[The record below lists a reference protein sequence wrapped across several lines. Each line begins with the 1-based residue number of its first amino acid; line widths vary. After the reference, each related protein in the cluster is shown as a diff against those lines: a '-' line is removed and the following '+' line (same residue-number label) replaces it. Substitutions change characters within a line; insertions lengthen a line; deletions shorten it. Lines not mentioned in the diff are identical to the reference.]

1 MGTVNV
7 KSTPKNVISPVSTT
21 PKETIA
27 KNAPKDTLEFRSM
40 VANVKVNSTFSNILN
55 KEKKKLVKLHE
66 QQAMRKQY
74 ATVAI

>member
-27 KNAPKDTLEFRSM
+27 KNALKDTLEFRSM
-40 VANVKVNSTFSNILN
+40 VANVKVSPMFSNIKN
-55 KEKKKLVKLHE
+55 KNSSNYMCNRLV
-66 QQAMRKQY
+66 AF
-74 ATVAI
+74 